1 MRTIRVDYRDEQ
13 GIDRRVLV
21 PEDDGAHPSEGVPI
35 SLDVDSLYEHM
46 PIKFR
51 QQLVKEL
58 WARNLVEPA
67 DYLKPGAPELIR
79 AALLSVVKR
88 DTMDILNL
96 ARERKHG

>member
-1 MRTIRVDYRDEQ
+1 MKTISIDYRDEL

-21 PEDDGAHPSEGVPI
+21 PEDDGANPSEGVPL

-46 PIKFR
+46 PVKFR
-51 QQLVKEL
+51 QQLIKEL
-58 WARNLVEPA
+58 WARNLIEPT
-67 DYLKPGAPELIR
+67 DFLRPGAAELIR

-96 ARERKHG
+96 ARERKHV

>member
-1 MRTIRVDYRDEQ
+1 MKLVNIDYRDEH

-21 PEDDGAHPSEGVPI
+21 PEDDGANPSEGVPL

-58 WARNLVEPA
+58 WARNLIEPA
-67 DYLKPGAPELIR
+67 DFLRPGAAELIR

-96 ARERKHG
+96 ARERKHD